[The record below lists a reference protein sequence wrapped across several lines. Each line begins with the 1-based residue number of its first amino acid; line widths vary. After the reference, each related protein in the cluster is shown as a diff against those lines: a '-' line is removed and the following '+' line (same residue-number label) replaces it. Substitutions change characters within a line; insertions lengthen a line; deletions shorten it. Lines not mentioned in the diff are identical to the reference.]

1 MTALL
6 CSLVAGFLFAF
17 AIVVMPGIGALNDL
31 DFLKAFRAID
41 LVIQK
46 NQPVFIIVWIGS
58 ALAAIGSGVL
68 SVWQMEGL
76 DRVMVITAAAIYIV
90 GVQVPTVVFN
100 VPLNN
105 RLQALDLEDL
115 SETEVAEERRSFEI
129 PWLRWNWIR
138 TVIATF
144 ASAILI
150 IAAFKI

>member
-1 MTALL
+1 
-6 CSLVAGFLFAF
+6 
-17 AIVVMPGIGALNDL
+17 
-31 DFLKAFRAID
+31 
-41 LVIQK
+41 
-46 NQPVFIIVWIGS
+46 
-58 ALAAIGSGVL
+58 
-68 SVWQMEGL
+68 
-76 DRVMVITAAAIYIV
+76 MVITAAAIYIV